1 MNGAPISDVVIVGG
15 GVAGALI
22 ARRLTRAGLSVLLL
36 EAGPATADH
45 FTDYLAHLAT
55 FLGATSKGTETPWRP
70 AIGAPQPDGRD
81 LPANSG
87 YFLQKGPHLFGS
99 TYTRTLGGSTLH
111 WLGVSLRM
119 LPEDFRMKSLH
130 GVARNWP
137 IEYDTLTPYYEQ
149 AEHEIGVSAN
159 VADQS
164 YHSVSFRPGYEY
176 PMKAVPQSYS
186 DRALAAAI
194 DGMPVSLGE
203 EGFQLRV
210 RSYPAA
216 RNSIPRGDY
225 RPVGAVDREVDG
237 SMVKLPLGERCTG
250 NSACTPICPVQAKY
264 SALKTLAQA
273 DRSLL
278 RVVSQAV
285 ASRIEI
291 DSSGQ
296 VTKIRYKKYNDPK
309 DLGFEEREAIGRF
322 YVLAAHAVENAK
334 LMLASDL
341 RDRADQLGRNLMD
354 HPALYAWGISREP
367 IGAFRGPQ
375 STSGIEELRG
385 GAFRSQHAAFRFDIG
400 NDGWRA
406 ATGAPD
412 TTVADAVF
420 VKGLYGKALRE
431 ALANT
436 LARQVRMSLAV
447 EQLPDP
453 ANRVSVDKRY
463 RDAFGNPVPVISYRI
478 DDYTLQ
484 GMAAAQDVARAIFQ
498 RASITDGTPLATE
511 SWFPTAYYPGRV
523 FHYHGMG
530 HFSGTHVMG
539 DNASNSVVDCHQ
551 QSWAHHNLYL
561 VGSGS
566 FPTMGTSNPTL
577 TIAALALRTADHLIA
592 RAASVPSQS
601 ATSASA

>member
-1 MNGAPISDVVIVGG
+1 MNGASASDVVIVGG

-22 ARRLTRAGLSVLLL
+22 ARRLTQAGLSVVLL
-36 EAGPATADH
+36 EAGPATTDH
-45 FTDYLAHLAT
+45 FTDYTAHVNA
-55 FLGATSKGTETPWRP
+55 FLGATSKGTEAPWG
-70 AIGAPQPDGRD
+70 AAVGAPQPDGGD
-81 LPANSG
+81 LPGNNG
-87 YFLQKGPHLFGS
+87 YFIQKGPNLFGS

-119 LPEDFRMKSLH
+119 LPQDFRMKSLH
-130 GVARNWP
+130 GVARDWP
-137 IEYDTLTPYYEQ
+137 IEYDALTPYYEQ

-159 VADQS
+159 VADQG
-164 YHSVSFRPGYEY
+164 YHSVRFRPGYEY

-186 DRALAAAI
+186 DRALGAAI
-194 DGMPVSLGE
+194 DGMPVTLGE
-203 EGFQLRV
+203 EGFELRV

-225 RPVGAVDREVDG
+225 RPVGAVDRETGG
-237 SMVKLPLGERCTG
+237 SAVILSLGERCTG

-278 RVVSQAV
+278 KVVSQAV

-296 VTKIRYKKYNDPK
+296 VTKICYKKYSDPQAA
-309 DLGFEEREAIGRF
+309 GFEEREAVGRY

-334 LMLASDL
+334 IMLASNL

-354 HPALYAWGISREP
+354 HPALYAWGLSPEP

-385 GAFRSQHAAFRFDIG
+385 GAFRARHAAFRFDIG

-420 VKGLYGKALRE
+420 VRGLHGRALRA
-431 ALANT
+431 ALAST
-436 LARQVRMSLAV
+436 LGRQVRMSLAV

-453 ANRVSVDKRY
+453 ANRVSVDERY
-463 RDAFGNPVPVISYRI
+463 RDAFGNPLPVISYRI

-498 RASITDGTPLATE
+498 RAGITDGAPLATE

-539 DNASNSVVDCHQ
+539 DDASNSVVDCHQ
-551 QSWAHHNLYL
+551 QSWAHRNLYL

-577 TIAALALRTADHLIA
+577 TIAALALRTADHLVA
-592 RAASVPSQS
+592 RAASMQRQS
-601 ATSASA
+601 ATSSN